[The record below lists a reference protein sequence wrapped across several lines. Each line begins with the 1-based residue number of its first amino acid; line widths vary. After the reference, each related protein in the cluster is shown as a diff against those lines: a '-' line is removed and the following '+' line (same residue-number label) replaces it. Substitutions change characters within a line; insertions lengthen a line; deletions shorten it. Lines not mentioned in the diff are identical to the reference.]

1 MRYISTT
8 LCHFYFIPS
17 ISLLLRETM
26 PTRFPRLRLPHHTM
40 SANKKK
46 IPATMKPN
54 IFTLSFF
61 ITPHHTLLLI
71 PAHNPPP
78 RSFTPATHNP
88 APHHFTAPSPAH
100 HNPAHYLA
108 TLTPYISLFP
118 PLLITTL
125 THYLTTLTPYTLLLS
140 TLLRSPNSLHFTAL
154 TPDTSQPRPTTLQL
168 SLPPLYCSYPC
179 HHTPA
184 HYLTTLTPYTLLLPP
199 LLITT
204 LTHYLTTLTPYTS
217 QPDTCTLQH
226 YIYTLQTLHP
236 PPTALNLNP
245 SLLPPLLLATPP
257 TTLQLSPPPLPYSYP
272 CSSQLLPTTSQPS
285 LPPLTYSRPCSSQLY
300 THPLQPSISTISLL
314 FSPPYSFT
322 PTTYNPHSRPFPC
335 SHPCSSQPSPTT

>member
-8 LCHFYFIPS
+8 LCHFYFISS

-26 PTRFPRLRLPHHTM
+26 PTRFPRLRLPRHTM

-78 RSFTPATHNP
+78 RSFTPAPCNPHSLHFP
-88 APHHFTAPSPAH
+88 APTPAH
-100 HNPAHYLA
+100 HNPAHYL
-108 TLTPYISLFP
+108 TTPTPYILQLP

-179 HHTPA
+179 S
-184 HYLTTLTPYTLLLPP
+184 L
-199 LLITT
+199 
-204 LTHYLTTLTPYTS
+204 
-217 QPDTCTLQH
+217 QPR
-226 YIYTLQTLHP
+226 
-236 PPTALNLNP
+236 
-245 SLLPPLLLATPP
+245 
-257 TTLQLSPPPLPYSYP
+257 PLP
-272 CSSQLLPTTSQPS
+272 C
-285 LPPLTYSRPCSSQLY
+285 
-300 THPLQPSISTISLL
+300 
-314 FSPPYSFT
+314 SFT
-322 PTTYNPHSRPFPC
+322 PTPYSLHS
-335 SHPCSSQPSPTT
+335 